1 MRGIV
6 KTFPGVKALDNVS
19 LEVNAGEVHALLGEN
34 GAGKSTLIK
43 VLGGIYKPDA
53 GEIYIEDK
61 KVNIE
66 KVTDARDLGVSII
79 HQELMLVPE
88 MTVAENI
95 YMGREVASHGFTDAR
110 TMEKKAEEFIEAF
123 GLSFHSSDKVKSLSI
138 ANQQMVEI
146 IKAVS
151 FGAKIIVM
159 DEPTSSLTDKEVE
172 KLFDCIRD
180 LKRKNIGIIYI
191 SHRMSELYE
200 ITDKI
205 TVLRDGEY
213 IDTVDTRS
221 VDQKHLIALMV
232 GRTMSSYYTK
242 DSTPS
247 DDVILEVEGMKDEKG
262 RVDDVSFALKKGEI
276 LGFSGLIGAGRSEL
290 MELIFGLRKKKAGK
304 VRIEG
309 MEVSIRNARDAMS
322 NGLALVPENR
332 KEEGLYLVKDV
343 SFNTTIE
350 VLREFIKGIRVDG
363 RKEDEITDKYTRKMR
378 VKTPSFAQT
387 VMNLSGGN
395 QQKVLIAR
403 WLASKPKILI
413 LDEPTRGI
421 DVGAKAEI
429 YAIINELA
437 KEGIGIIFISSE
449 LPEIINMS
457 DRIVV
462 MSGGRIGGVLEKDFT
477 QEEIMYY
484 ATKELDKEE
493 SV

>member
-290 MELIFGLRKKKAGK
+290 MELIFGLRKKKTGK

-363 RKEDEITDKYTRKMR
+363 
-378 VKTPSFAQT
+378 Q
-387 VMNLSGGN
+387 
-395 QQKVLIAR
+395 
-403 WLASKPKILI
+403 
-413 LDEPTRGI
+413 
-421 DVGAKAEI
+421 
-429 YAIINELA
+429 
-437 KEGIGIIFISSE
+437 EG
-449 LPEIINMS
+449 
-457 DRIVV
+457 R
-462 MSGGRIGGVLEKDFT
+462 
-477 QEEIMYY
+477 
-484 ATKELDKEE
+484 
-493 SV
+493 